1 MRKIVTCYFSKWIK
15 FLNLNVYSGD
25 NECGKTTLIAKLQ
38 GVEEP
43 KKGIGLEY
51 YYLNVKDEYRDG
63 KISDL
68 FLCFLCRYLFCRSIK
83 KISWNFIIWIS
94 HQKLLTHIFCL
105 NYLSLWQCCKV
116 IELYI
121 LNTAEHKIYHAHK
134 C

>member
-1 MRKIVTCYFSKWIK
+1 MS
-15 FLNLNVYSGD
+15 VYSGD

-68 FLCFLCRYLFCRSIK
+68 FLIFMPVPYLFVHLK
-83 KISWNFIIWIS
+83 KLSWKFIIWIS
-94 HQKLLTHIFCL
+94 QK
-105 NYLSLWQCCKV
+105 
-116 IELYI
+116 
-121 LNTAEHKIYHAHK
+121 
-134 C
+134 